1 MAGRVP
7 SRRLTAVL
15 IALIASLAV
24 ASEVAADDEKNFSTL
39 AEYGF
44 EGRLP
49 DAGPDTFRVFEL
61 ARGRV
66 TAVDWVRFRGA
77 RSVEIRDVA
86 LDGDFP
92 ELQGYFE
99 ARRTGQLV
107 LHFAF
112 LTATPNEL
120 WNAALAGPSGF
131 SLEPDGLALWL
142 GGRDGWLVHVSD
154 SIPKR
159 IVEIEPFT
167 WYLVDVFY
175 DVAKGRYDLAVRKE
189 GGALLASLG
198 DQPNVTRRPGTAV
211 DKFSF
216 IGDRG
221 EDLSNVVYYVDD
233 LVIGAEERLAK
244 PKLVAPGRRALFLE
258 TRALGPAQAGE
269 AAATQR
275 ERAGD
280 LAFAAGDLA
289 AAEAHYSGALESP
302 GSEPERL
309 WLKLADLAFLA
320 GDPLRE
326 RSFRERV
333 YGTLDPER
341 KAAVAADTR
350 AEREP

>member
-1 MAGRVP
+1 MVARVP
-7 SRRLTAVL
+7 SRRLAALL
-15 IALIASLAV
+15 IGSLV
-24 ASEVAADDEKNFSTL
+24 ASGAAADAEKNFSTL
-39 AEYGF
+39 AEYRF

-49 DAGPDTFRVFEL
+49 DAGPDTFRVFEQ

-66 TAVDWVRFRGA
+66 TAVDWLRFRGA
-77 RSVEIRDVA
+77 RAVEIRDVA

-92 ELQGYFE
+92 ELQGYFAE
-99 ARRTGQLV
+99 RRTGQVV

-112 LTATPNEL
+112 LTATPGEL
-120 WNAALAGPSGF
+120 WNAALAGPRGF
-131 SLEPDGLALWL
+131 TLEADGLALWL

-175 DVAKGRYDLAVRKE
+175 DVVQGRYDLAVRRE
-189 GGALLASLG
+189 GGALLATLG
-198 DQPNVTRRPGTAV
+198 DQPNVARRPGTAV

-233 LVIGAEERLAK
+233 LVIGADEHLAK
-244 PKLVAPGRRALFLE
+244 PQLVAPGRRALFLE
-258 TRALGPAQAGE
+258 TSALGPATADE
-269 AAATQR
+269 PAALAL

-280 LAFAAGDLA
+280 RAFAAGDPA
-289 AAEAHYSGALESP
+289 AAAAHFTRALEAA
-302 GSEPERL
+302 GAQPERL
-309 WLKLADLAFLA
+309 FLKLADLAFLA
-320 GDPLRE
+320 GDPARE
-326 RSFRERV
+326 RTLRERV

-341 KAAVAADTR
+341 KTGLR